1 MDLTDTQR
9 DILDAMPATLNAIA
23 DDLGMTKSGVEYHV
37 HERLRPMGYRFDVD
51 EGYVWSV
58 RDTPPSSSSA
68 TDTDEDEDE
77 TDTDEDEDETDTDE
91 DDEDAEDAADAEDDD
106 EDTPDVPNLDSRQAT
121 VIRTLPATLDDI
133 DAVIDEVSAHTA
145 LDELRDD
152 GVLVRYDDASEKFY
166 LADERSK
173 QLRSQTH
180 LSLSAK
186 TKRAKAALREEQA
199 LLERLP
205 DTTPL
210 SIDDFD
216 PDPNRETMVAAIS
229 DLHFG
234 DIVKDDRGRLTY
246 DRDIVFESTE
256 TFARKVIKHK
266 RQWGAEY
273 DELVIP
279 ILGDIATGTEIYQ
292 TQKTEIE
299 SLLARQIKDGSQALT
314 TLVATL
320 REHFDAVRVYCVVG
334 NHGFQSASAARGS
347 NTDLTCYFWMRDAL
361 RREGYDDVEV
371 TIGEHSH
378 HLNFEIRDWRV
389 HIRHGQ
395 DSQQQV
401 DETARSEADWRGWRD
416 KHKFDLAIRGHH
428 HVPSLHWV
436 LNRYPVVSLP
446 SPKPGGEFAD
456 RIGSP
461 DASAPADHTMERKL
475 GYCFGVSNDR
485 RITDSRMTDAG

>member
-1 MDLTDTQR
+1 MADLPDRQAAVLEYLREGGYTR
-9 DILDAMPATLNAIA
+9 AEIA
-23 DDLGMTKSGVEYHV
+23 DDLDIKPTTVEYHQNQLSDKGFPSDY
-37 HERLRPMGYRFDVD
+37 ERDGDRYEWFLTDAPD
-51 EGYVWSV
+51 EPI
-58 RDTPPSSSSA
+58 DA
-68 TDTDEDEDE
+68 TGDADGEGEGEASDA
-77 TDTDEDEDETDTDE
+77 
-91 DDEDAEDAADAEDDD
+91 DDEEE
-106 EDTPDVPNLDSRQAT
+106 EETPDLPELDSRQAT
-121 VIRTLPATLDDI
+121 VVRTLPATVEAVD
-133 DAVIDEVSAHTA
+133 DAVDEVSGYTA

-152 GVLVRYDDASEKFY
+152 GVTVRYDEESEKFY
-166 LADERSK
+166 LADSRSK

-186 TKRAKAALREEQA
+186 TKRAKDALREEQA
-199 LLERLP
+199 IIDRLP
-205 DTTPL
+205 STEPL
-210 SIDDFD
+210 TIDDFE
-216 PDPNRETMVAAIS
+216 PDPSKETMVAAIS

-246 DRDIVFESTE
+246 DRDIVHEAAR
-256 TFARKVIKHK
+256 TFARKVVRHR
-266 RQWGAEY
+266 RQWGAEF

-279 ILGDIATGTEIYQ
+279 ILGDIATGTEIYE

-299 SLLARQIKDGSQALT
+299 SLLARQIKDGAQALT
-314 TLVATL
+314 TIVTTL
-320 REHFDAVRVYCVVG
+320 REHFDAVRVYAVVG

-347 NTDLTCYFWMRDAL
+347 NTDLACYFWMEDAL

-378 HLNFEIRDWRV
+378 HLNFEIRGWRC

-395 DSQQQV
+395 DSQSQV
-401 DETARSEADWRGWRD
+401 DETARSQADWRGWRD

-436 LNRYPVVSLP
+436 LNRYPVVTLP

-456 RIGSP
+456 RIGDP
-461 DASAPADHTMERKL
+461 DASAPADHVTERKL
-475 GYCFGVSNDR
+475 GYCFGVSEDR

>member
-1 MDLTDTQR
+1 MSDPEITDTQR
-9 DILDAMPATLNAIA
+9 RVLDLLPAARQEIA
-23 DDLGMTKSGVEYHV
+23 DALGCKPTTARDHIYQLREAGIDVRWDRETGKYHS
-37 HERLRPMGYRFDVD
+37 DAD
-51 EGYVWSV
+51 
-58 RDTPPSSSSA
+58 PPEPEPEPEED
-68 TDTDEDEDE
+68 TDTDADE
-77 TDTDEDEDETDTDE
+77 TGE
-91 DDEDAEDAADAEDDD
+91 
-106 EDTPDVPNLDSRQAT
+106 TPDLDSRQAK
-121 VIRTLPATLDDI
+121 VVRTLPASITEIGDVVDDI
-133 DAVIDEVSAHTA
+133 SPHAA
-145 LDELRDD
+145 LDLLRDD
-152 GVLVRYDDASEKFY
+152 GVTVRYDEDAEKYY

-186 TKRAKAALREEQA
+186 TKRAKAALREEEA
-199 LLERLP
+199 LLNRLP

-210 SIDDFD
+210 SIDDYSPD
-216 PDPNRETMVAAIS
+216 PDKETMIAAIS

-234 DIVKDDRGRLTY
+234 DVVKDDRGRLTY
-246 DRDIVFESTE
+246 DRDIVFDSVE
-256 TFARKVIKHK
+256 TFAAKVVRHK
-266 RQWGAEY
+266 RQWGGDF
-273 DELVIP
+273 DECVIP
-279 ILGDIATGTEIYQ
+279 ILGDIATGTEIYD

-361 RREGYDDVEV
+361 RREGYTDVEI

-378 HLNFEIRDWRV
+378 HLNFEVRGWRV

-436 LNRYPVVSLP
+436 LNRYPVVTLP

-456 RIGSP
+456 RIGNP
-461 DASAPADHTMERKL
+461 DSSAPADHMMERKL
-475 GYCFGVSNDR
+475 GYCFGVSDER

>member
-1 MDLTDTQR
+1 MTEDLPELSDRQR
-9 DILDAMPATLNAIA
+9 DLVDLLPATTATIATTLDIKPTTVESYRNAIKDKGYPLQYDRESTQWYLDGEHEPET
-23 DDLGMTKSGVEYHV
+23 DD
-37 HERLRPMGYRFDVD
+37 
-51 EGYVWSV
+51 
-58 RDTPPSSSSA
+58 A
-68 TDTDEDEDE
+68 EDED
-77 TDTDEDEDETDTDE
+77 T
-91 DDEDAEDAADAEDDD
+91 DDENADEQETEEPPETPELDD
-106 EDTPDVPNLDSRQAT
+106 VQGRAIRQ
-121 VIRTLPATLDDI
+121 LPATVAELGTVDDDFDGHQVLEALREDDI
-133 DAVIDEVSAHTA
+133 EI
-145 LDELRDD
+145 
-152 GVLVRYDDASEKFY
+152 GYDPAAEKYY

-199 LLERLP
+199 IIERLP

-210 SIDDFD
+210 SIAAEHE
-216 PDPNRETMVAAIS
+216 PQPENETMVAAIG

-246 DRDIVFESTE
+246 DRDIVHDAAE
-256 TFARKVIKHK
+256 TFARKIVQHK
-266 RQWGAEY
+266 RQWGATF
-273 DELVIP
+273 DECVVP
-279 ILGDIATGTEIYQ
+279 ILGDIATGTEIYD

-299 SLLARQIKDGSQALT
+299 SLLARQIKDGAQALT

-320 REHFDAVRVYCVVG
+320 REHFESVRVYAVVG

-347 NTDLTCYFWMRDAL
+347 NTDLACYYWLQDAL
-361 RREGYDDVEV
+361 RREGYDDVEL

-378 HLNFEIRDWRV
+378 HLNFEIRGWRC

-461 DASAPADHTMERKL
+461 DASAPADHQTERKL
-475 GYCFGVSNDR
+475 GYCFGVSEER

>member
-1 MDLTDTQR
+1 MPDLSDRQAEVLAEIPDTTPGVTR
-9 DILDAMPATLNAIA
+9 AAVAER
-23 DDLGMTKSGVEYHV
+23 LGVEPTTVEYHQ
-37 HERLRPMGYRFDVD
+37 EELKKKGYRFEYDR
-51 EGYVWSV
+51 EGNTAYWYVAE
-58 RDTPPSSSSA
+58 TP
-68 TDTDEDEDE
+68 
-77 TDTDEDEDETDTDE
+77 
-91 DDEDAEDAADAEDDD
+91 DAEDTADADADAPD
-106 EDTPDVPNLDSRQAT
+106 ENDTSNDLPELDSRQAT
-121 VIRTLPATLDDI
+121 VVRELPATLAEI
-133 DAVIDEVSAHTA
+133 DAVVDEVSGHTA

-152 GVLVRYDDASEKFY
+152 GVTVRYDEGSEKFY

-186 TKRAKAALREEQA
+186 TKKAKAALREEQA
-199 LLERLP
+199 IIDRVP

-210 SIDDFD
+210 TIDDFEPA
-216 PDPNRETMVAAIS
+216 PDTETMVAAIS

-234 DIVKDDRGRLTY
+234 DVVKDDRGRLTY
-246 DRDIVFESTE
+246 DRDIVHEAAKA
-256 TFARKVIKHK
+256 FARKVIRHK
-266 RQWGAEY
+266 RQWGAEF
-273 DELVIP
+273 DECVIP
-279 ILGDIATGTEIYQ
+279 ILGDIATGTEIYD

-299 SLLARQIKDGSQALT
+299 SLLARQIQDGSQALT
-314 TLVATL
+314 TIVSTL
-320 REHFDAVRVYCVVG
+320 REHFEAVRVYCVVG

-347 NTDLTCYFWMRDAL
+347 NTDLACYFWMRDAL

-378 HLNFEIRDWRV
+378 HLNFEVRGWRV

-436 LNRYPVVSLP
+436 LNRYPVITLP

-461 DASAPADHTMERKL
+461 DASAPADHVTERKL
-475 GYCFGVSNDR
+475 GYCFGMSDDR
-485 RITDSRMTDAG
+485 RLTDSRMTDAG